1 MGPLLRNWL
10 KNLQDCIGFAQW
22 AFAINSDESLTEKQ
36 VIRQLLSYL
45 MWKLDKIMKKCWLLP
60 GSFLRFRS
68 LDYAEFNS
76 SVD

>member
-45 MWKLDKIMKKCWLLP
+45 M
-60 GSFLRFRS
+60 
-68 LDYAEFNS
+68 
-76 SVD
+76 